1 MGGPSTETVRVIDSA
16 GACPEIPIVDGA
28 GNAKVVLWPGNGAEF
43 RTMQVIRL
51 EDGAATIALTHPV
64 DCVYYVAAGAG
75 QIVDLATGAASDLAE
90 GAMVHIDAGD
100 GYKLRAAA
108 GGDLTVLGGPCPA
121 DPGLYSQLASA

>member
-16 GACPEIPIVDGA
+16 DACPEIPIVDGT
-28 GNAKVVLWPGNGAEF
+28 GNAKVVLWPGNGAQF

-51 EDGAATIALTHPV
+51 ENGAATIALTHTA

-75 QIVDLATGAASDLAE
+75 QVVDLATGEAADLAE

-100 GYKLRAAA
+100 AYKLRAADD
-108 GGDLTVLGGPCPA
+108 GDLTVLGGPCPA
-121 DPGLYSQLASA
+121 DPDLYSQIESA

>member
-16 GACPEIPIVDGA
+16 DACPEIPIVDGT
-28 GNAKVVLWPGNGAEF
+28 GNAKVVLWPGNGAQF

-51 EDGAATIALTHPV
+51 ENGAATIALTHTA

-75 QIVDLATGAASDLAE
+75 QVVDLATGEAADLAE

-100 GYKLRAAA
+100 AYKLRAADD
-108 GGDLTVLGGPCPA
+108 GDLTVLGGPCPA
-121 DPGLYSQLASA
+121 DPDLYSQIESV